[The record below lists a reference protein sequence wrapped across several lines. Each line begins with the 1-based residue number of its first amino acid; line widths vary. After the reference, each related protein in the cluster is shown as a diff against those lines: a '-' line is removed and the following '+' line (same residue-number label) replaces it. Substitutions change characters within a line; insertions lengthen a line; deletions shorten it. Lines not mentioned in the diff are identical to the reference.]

1 MNGSG
6 TRATIK
12 NFIITVAYQVL
23 AMAVGFLIPRL
34 ILETYGVQLHG
45 LTSTITSIM
54 AYVVLLNAGLGSA
67 SIQSLYQPLAKKDP
81 QEINA
86 VLNAIGQ
93 LYRQTG
99 LVYAGAIL
107 VISVLLP
114 FVIGNQISNTTV
126 FALMLTMGMTNTLE
140 CFVYSKYMTLLQSDQ
155 KLFVITIG
163 NIIALL
169 IRGTVQYVLLAHHVS
184 IVIVQAVTI
193 VTVFVRMAFVAR
205 HIRRNYPYLDSRIA
219 PNKKALAKRWSV
231 FAHQISGL
239 VLNNTDIVLL
249 TIFGN
254 LVLVSIYTVYQLVF
268 MNLHNII
275 AMVFSQSSVAS
286 FGRLLLTEK
295 KKDVT
300 RIYGMYELLYYIT
313 ISVVYSVCAVMIL
326 PFVDLYTEGITGI
339 AYLDARVA
347 ILFVAIGLANSLRVP
362 GGTLIEAAGHFKET
376 RWRAILEAAINL
388 AVSLVLV
395 QFLGIAGVL
404 LGTIASFAY
413 RTTDIIFYSN
423 SVILKQPAGRTFLR
437 AAGVFAVVILNVA
450 IFTAIRLDAG
460 TWSAWALSAALAG
473 CGSLVTAAAAAFLFE
488 RSCMIDILR
497 MIRSLLQGGT
507 GSIRGRLRE
516 GDTTD
521 AR

>member
-12 NFIITVAYQVL
+12 NFIMTAAYQVL
-23 AMAVGFLIPRL
+23 AMAFGFIIPRM

-54 AYVVLLNAGLGSA
+54 AYVVLLNAGLSSA
-67 SIQSLYQPLAKKDP
+67 SIQSLYRPLAKKDP

-99 LVYAGAIL
+99 LIYAGVIL
-107 VISVLLP
+107 LTATLLP
-114 FVIGNQISNTTV
+114 FVIGNQISYTMV

-140 CFVYSKYMTLLQSDQ
+140 CFVYSKSMTLLQSDQ
-155 KLFVITIG
+155 KLFIITIG

-169 IRGTVQYVLLAHHVS
+169 IRGALQYVLLANHVS

-193 VTVFVRMAFVAR
+193 GTVFVRMAFVAR

-219 PNKKALAKRWSV
+219 PNKKALSKRWSV

-239 VLNNTDIVLL
+239 VLNNTDTVLL
-249 TIFGN
+249 TVFGN

-275 AMVFSQSSVAS
+275 AMVFTQSSVAS
-286 FGRLLLTEK
+286 FGRLLLTEN
-295 KKDVT
+295 KKDAA
-300 RIYGMYELLYYIT
+300 RIYGIYELLYYIT
-313 ISVVYSVCAVMIL
+313 VSVVYSVSAVMIL
-326 PFVDLYTEGITGI
+326 PFVGLYTAGVAGI
-339 AYLDARVA
+339 AYTDAKIAVF
-347 ILFVAIGLANSLRVP
+347 FVAAGLANSLRVP
-362 GGTLIEAAGHFKET
+362 GGMLIEAAGHFRET

-413 RTTDIIFYSN
+413 RTTDMILYSN
-423 SVILKQPAGRTFLR
+423 TVILKQPAGRTFLR
-437 AAGVFAVVILNVA
+437 AIGVLAVVAANAAAFNA
-450 IFTAIRLDAG
+450 IPLSSG
-460 TWSAWALSAALAG
+460 TWAAWALSAALAG
-473 CGSLVTAAAAAFLFE
+473 CGSFVTAVAAGFLFE
-488 RSCMIDILR
+488 RNCMLDILKL
-497 MIRSLLQGGT
+497 IRSLLQWAL
-507 GSIRGRLRE
+507 GSTRGQLRE
-516 GDTTD
+516 SASD
-521 AR
+521 AK